1 MVVCSVKQGHNILWM
16 LSFPRARCAKVE
28 NLFTEHS
35 AKSLR
40 KSEKNAWQ
48 NAKLCDILLNCKP
61 VPNLGP
67 EIPHYRGRV
76 FTEDT
81 TMKRTFQPKK
91 RHRKE
96 VHGFLTRMSTKN
108 GRKVINAR
116 RAKGR
121 KSLTVWSLPCR
132 WDPAQKWICAQKT
145 ADIPLAVLF
154 FYPSKVFS

>member
-1 MVVCSVKQGHNILWM
+1 MGE
-16 LSFPRARCAKVE
+16 KVE
-28 NLFTEHS
+28 SFSTEVFQ
-35 AKSLR
+35 KSL
-40 KSEKNAWQ
+40 KESEKNAWQ
-48 NAKLCDILLNCKP
+48 KAIVCDILLNCKP

-121 KSLTVWSLPCR
+121 KSLTVWSWAVCIR
-132 WDPAQKWICAQKT
+132 SGAEWNMRKKA
-145 ADIPLAVLF
+145 ADIGLAVLF
-154 FYPSKVFS
+154 FYPAFGKKGRKAAVNSRIA

>member
-1 MVVCSVKQGHNILWM
+1 MVQQPCGKTQKRPQYL
-16 LSFPRARCAKVE
+16 VE
-28 NLFTEHS
+28 
-35 AKSLR
+35 KSLLE
-40 KSEKNAWQ
+40 SEKNAWQ
-48 NAKLCDILLNCKP
+48 KGIVCDILLNCKP

-121 KSLTVWSLPCR
+121 KSLTVWSR
-132 WDPAQKWICAQKT
+132 FARDPAQNWTCAQKT
-145 ADIPLAVLF
+145 ADPELAVFFLF
-154 FYPSKVFS
+154 WTFCARND

>member
-1 MVVCSVKQGHNILWM
+1 M
-16 LSFPRARCAKVE
+16 
-28 NLFTEHS
+28 
-35 AKSLR
+35 
-40 KSEKNAWQ
+40 
-48 NAKLCDILLNCKP
+48 CDILLNCKP

-81 TMKRTFQPKK
+81 TMTRTFQPKK

-121 KSLTVWSLPCR
+121 KSLTV
-132 WDPAQKWICAQKT
+132 
-145 ADIPLAVLF
+145 
-154 FYPSKVFS
+154 